1 MASLIVKSLLNTG
14 PCLSSV
20 LVDDMLKIP
29 GIHRDTAR
37 KQISRAVSAGQIHCV
52 DRLFPKRE
60 RFIYLKQQYGTARF
74 WSSLNSALLDTG
86 SAYGLALSCLRARGG
101 ILPLRNFSAASGS
114 PVAMK
119 NKLSWKSV
127 LDGLLQYKMVRIVTL
142 PGVGECIALSEK
154 NENGYLRAVH
164 PLKARLTT
172 ESVLMKSLSQWVRNN
187 GIISYDTLRTRE
199 DLSPELNPCVA
210 NFDFDVTAA
219 SYLNPLLQFSRAG
232 EIRPGFFVCDM
243 LLGCKLSLVHLQPFI
258 TKCRAINSV
267 RNSPRC
273 LFMFIADEYSEEAF
287 QEMKRTGIIPATPEN
302 LFGKDFAEALI
313 QLRDLLGTITLS
325 LNDNIAAI
333 DDIMSRLSNIAGAT
347 IQLQGDLFE
356 YIVAETVRI
365 DSNFVEVGK
374 ICKSQK
380 GDFAECDV
388 LSRKGNA
395 QVTFIECKGYK
406 PYSTVR
412 HDDIKRWIGK
422 QVPVFFS
429 YAKSEYPGAE
439 INVELWTTGKLGEDS
454 RESLRKFQE
463 HNSINQRYN
472 ITVME
477 PHDVRTRI
485 NATRNDALV
494 RVFEKHFLSYPE
506 KNGRRK
512 HVPEPVRLA
521 GHDDD
526 SVTEYDF

>member
-1 MASLIVKSLLNTG
+1 MTLLIVKSLLNTG

-20 LVDDMLKIP
+20 LVDEMLKIP
-29 GIHRDTAR
+29 GGNRDTAR
-37 KQISRAVSAGQIHCV
+37 KQISRAVSAGQIHFV
-52 DRLFPKRE
+52 DKLFPKRE
-60 RFIYLKQQYGTARF
+60 RFVYLKQQYGTGRY
-74 WSSLNSALLDTG
+74 WSSLNSALLDSG

-101 ILPLRNFSAASGS
+101 ILPLSNFSAASGS
-114 PVAMK
+114 PVRMK
-119 NKLSWKSV
+119 NRLSWTSV
-127 LDGLLQYKMVRIVTL
+127 LNGLLEYKMVRVVTL
-142 PGVGECIALSEK
+142 PGVGECVALTEK
-154 NENGYLRAVH
+154 NDNGYLRAVH
-164 PLKARLTT
+164 PLKARLLT

-199 DLSPELNPCVA
+199 DLNPDQTPCVA
-210 NFDFDVTAA
+210 HFDFDVSAA
-219 SYLNPLLQFSRAG
+219 SYLNPLLQFSRSG

-243 LLGCKLSLVHLQPFI
+243 LLGSKLSLVHLQPFI
-258 TKCRAINSV
+258 TKCRAINSL

-273 LFMFIADEYSEEAF
+273 LFMFIADEYSAEAF
-287 QEMKRTGIIPATPEN
+287 LEMKRTGIIPATPEN
-302 LFGKDFAEALI
+302 LFGKDFADALM
-313 QLRDLLGTITLS
+313 QLRDLVSSMTLS
-325 LNDNIAAI
+325 LKDNIAAI

-347 IQLQGDLFE
+347 NQLQGDVFE

-365 DSNFVEVGK
+365 DSNYVEVGK

-380 GDFAECDV
+380 GEFAECDV

-395 QVTFIECKGYK
+395 QITFIECKGYK

-412 HDDIKRWIGK
+412 HEDIKRWISK

-429 YAKSEYPGAE
+429 YAKMEYPNAD
-439 INVELWTTGKLGEDS
+439 INIELWMTGKLGEDS
-454 RESLRKFQE
+454 RESLRKFKEQ
-463 HNSINQRYN
+463 NAIKQRYN

-485 NATRNDALV
+485 NTTRNDSLV

-506 KNGRRK
+506 KNVSRK
-512 HVPEPVRLA
+512 HVSEPVRLA

-526 SVTEYDF
+526 NATEYDF